1 MITKY
6 FRLFLFFFLIGNLLI
21 SCKNKSI
28 STRLVSVSI
37 LPQKYLTEQIAGDY
51 LTVNVMIPPGM
62 NPATCDLSTEQL
74 KKLYDSDL
82 CFTIGYLPFEQIH
95 LFPVLEN
102 RPDIQIVNH
111 SANLQLI
118 HGSCG
123 HTHAAGDEHDGVDPH
138 IWLSPAHAR
147 TMATTVYEVLSE
159 KYPEQKLQFEQN
171 YQALLQKID
180 SIADRAKQVL
190 DHKKDKI
197 FLIYHPALT
206 YFAADYG
213 MEQISIED
221 EGKEPN
227 PAHLK
232 KIIDLAL
239 EKNIHM
245 IFIQS
250 QFDVNNAESVAKQIG
265 GQIIQIDPLTE
276 NWTAEMNRLIP
287 WINIYLKNNMTP
299 ILELKN
305 VSAGYDHEVILHQV
319 NLKIYEHDF
328 LGIIGPNGGGKTT
341 LLKVILGLLKPYSG
355 EVIYPVSRQNLFG
368 YLPQNSR
375 FDQRFPIDVTEVVL
389 SGLMSEKGL
398 YKSYT
403 RAEKQ
408 KAWDLLDQYGM
419 GAYKKAPIGDLSGGQ
434 MQRVF
439 LCRAIIASPR
449 ILILDEP
456 TTYVDSNFEKEFY
469 TILEELNKSL
479 SIVMVSHDLGT
490 ICSYVK
496 TIACVNRELHYHN
509 SNLISAAQ
517 LQSYHCPIELITH
530 GKIPHR
536 VLKEHEK
543 GKQ

>member
-232 KIIDLAL
+232 
-239 EKNIHM
+239 N
-245 IFIQS
+245 
-250 QFDVNNAESVAKQIG
+250 VNNAESVAKQIG

-276 NWTAEMNRLIP
+276 NWAAEMNRLI
-287 WINIYLKNNMTP
+287 
-299 ILELKN
+299 
-305 VSAGYDHEVILHQV
+305 D
-319 NLKIYEHDF
+319 
-328 LGIIGPNGGGKTT
+328 T
-341 LLKVILGLLKPYSG
+341 LDK
-355 EVIYPVSRQNLFG
+355 
-368 YLPQNSR
+368 YLP
-375 FDQRFPIDVTEVVL
+375 
-389 SGLMSEKGL
+389 EK
-398 YKSYT
+398 
-403 RAEKQ
+403 
-408 KAWDLLDQYGM
+408 
-419 GAYKKAPIGDLSGGQ
+419 
-434 MQRVF
+434 
-439 LCRAIIASPR
+439 
-449 ILILDEP
+449 
-456 TTYVDSNFEKEFY
+456 
-469 TILEELNKSL
+469 
-479 SIVMVSHDLGT
+479 
-490 ICSYVK
+490 
-496 TIACVNRELHYHN
+496 
-509 SNLISAAQ
+509 
-517 LQSYHCPIELITH
+517 
-530 GKIPHR
+530 
-536 VLKEHEK
+536 
-543 GKQ
+543 